1 VPMQVVKDEEVVK
14 PRSEWNETK
23 RKKAQYDLVAKNIIT
38 SSLIMD
44 EFFRISQCSS
54 VKEK

>member
-1 VPMQVVKDEEVVK
+1 VVK
-14 PRSEWNETK
+14 PRSEWNETE

-38 SSLIMD
+38 SSLTIY

-54 VKEK
+54 AKEM